1 MMPVSMDGRLNYR
14 QWDEE
19 PEVWSYTGPFA
30 DHQEEL
36 CQQALS
42 VAFMTAEEIS
52 NTVNNPLP
60 QVAVFRARFGYPD
73 YNERQSEIEDI
84 VGVSRRQQHPAGT
97 WYSGTAAGMLGGSR
111 FGSNNLGLV

>member
-1 MMPVSMDGRLNYR
+1 MNNDLDGTYSRR
-14 QWDEE
+14 AWDEE
-19 PEVWSYTGPFA
+19 PPVWSYAGPFA

-52 NTVNNPLP
+52 NNVNNPLP

-73 YNERQSEIEDI
+73 YNARQSEVEDI

-111 FGSNNLGLV
+111 YGANNLGMI